1 MLNAVFYIGV
11 AIKFDTPLL
20 DISTVHISSSLA
32 YCLCGLCPLRIQNK
46 DTLPYGHE
54 WAPCHFELT
63 GPIDID

>member
-1 MLNAVFYIGV
+1 MRAF
-11 AIKFDTPLL
+11 
-20 DISTVHISSSLA
+20 
-32 YCLCGLCPLRIQNK
+32 PLRIQNK